1 MGQLGVPREMANNL
15 TIPVR
20 VTSFNIDML
29 QEMTDKGQIKTIVKP
44 DDKTVIDLKRF
55 RRGTRLMM
63 GDIIYRAGE
72 IIEVKDNKQQVLCGD
87 IVERNGKEIEKLK
100 PANRKYPLQI
110 GYTINR
116 PIIDGDY
123 VLLNRQPTLHKAS
136 MQAMYIKLMPHKTI
150 RMGLAITKSFN
161 ADFFSQ

>member
-1 MGQLGVPREMANNL
+1 MIGPDPTLKMGQLGVPREMANNL

-87 IVERNGKEIEKLK
+87 IVERNGKEIEK
-100 PANRKYPLQI
+100 RKGTCTRARSAPTYLRCLHPL
-110 GYTINR
+110 R
-116 PIIDGDY
+116 
-123 VLLNRQPTLHKAS
+123 
-136 MQAMYIKLMPHKTI
+136 
-150 RMGLAITKSFN
+150 F
-161 ADFFSQ
+161 